1 MKTIPKMLVFGLLEL
16 VIFGAILFLS
26 AGTFNYWQAWVFLVV
41 FAVSTWIPAIYLLRT
56 NSVALQ
62 RRMHAGP
69 TAETRT
75 VQKVFI
81 LGWYFS
87 LAAIFVA
94 SALDHRFGW
103 SSVPTPICLVGLV
116 LVAVGLSVMM
126 LVVIQNNYA
135 AATVRVEPGQNGHL
149 NRSVRSGAP
158 PHVHRQCDHD
168 GRHPRRARLLLGPGL
183 RHAWPDRPGLA
194 YPRRGK
200 AAQGRAWRIPRV
212 HAKGSLSPRARH
224 VVTAAQPTPE
234 PGDFTESP
242 EAIVI
247 DRDVDISDAW

>member
-26 AGTFNYWQAWVFLVV
+26 AGTFDYWQAWAFLVV
-41 FAVSTWIPAIYLLRT
+41 FAVSTWIPGIYLLRT

-135 AATVRVEPGQNGHL
+135 AATVRVEPGQKVISTGL
-149 NRSVRSGAP
+149 YGLV
-158 PHVHRQCDHD
+158 
-168 GRHPRRARLLLGPGL
+168 RHPMYTGNVIMMVGIPVALGSY
-183 RHAWPDRPGLA
+183 WGLA
-194 YPRRGK
+194 FVTLGLIVLVS
-200 AAQGRAWRIPRV
+200 RI
-212 HAKGSLSPRARH
+212 
-224 VVTAAQPTPE
+224 
-234 PGDFTESP
+234 
-242 EAIVI
+242 
-247 DRDVDISDAW
+247 RDEEKLLKEELGGYREYTQKVRYRLVPAMW